1 MNKEELKRE
10 IGVFGLTTHM
20 VNSIIG
26 SGIFVLPAII
36 AAGLGPASII
46 AYLFCG
52 FLTLLIMFCYAE
64 ISSNLTETGGPYLY
78 IERTFGKYAGFV
90 TTFLVLLASI
100 AGDAAISNAIY
111 DIISSSFPF
120 FQNQIIRLIFLLV
133 LFSGLGYVN
142 IIGIKSGIN
151 FVKLIT
157 IMKVIPLLLIILL
170 GITDVSLNNLHIS
183 ETPSINEIGSMSIIL
198 FFAFQGISTSISVGG
213 EVRDAKKTIPKS
225 IFLTISIVLIIY
237 ILIQTISQGIL
248 GNSLIDFNEAPLS
261 HVAEKV
267 MGPIGFIILSI
278 GAVVSMFGSLSGG
291 VLSTPRVLYS
301 AAKDN
306 TIPIK
311 TLSLIHNKYATP
323 YLSIISY
330 VAISFILAFFGGFQQ
345 LAVISTCSCIMIYLA
360 ISLSIIKLRK
370 KRKFIRTG
378 SFRIPGGYIVPLLSC
393 FVCLWFLSNISTTEY
408 LSISLYLIIVTS
420 LYLFVKFIKSKKVS
434 EKVRNK
440 DREVHQK

>member
-1 MNKEELKRE
+1 MNKEVLKRE

-90 TTFLVLLASI
+90 TAFLVLLASI

-133 LFSGLGYVN
+133 LFSGLGYINV
-142 IIGIKSGIN
+142 IGIKSGIN

-170 GITDVSLNNLHIS
+170 GIADVS
-183 ETPSINEIGSMSIIL
+183 
-198 FFAFQGISTSISVGG
+198 
-213 EVRDAKKTIPKS
+213 
-225 IFLTISIVLIIY
+225 
-237 ILIQTISQGIL
+237 
-248 GNSLIDFNEAPLS
+248 
-261 HVAEKV
+261 
-267 MGPIGFIILSI
+267 
-278 GAVVSMFGSLSGG
+278 
-291 VLSTPRVLYS
+291 
-301 AAKDN
+301 
-306 TIPIK
+306 
-311 TLSLIHNKYATP
+311 
-323 YLSIISY
+323 
-330 VAISFILAFFGGFQQ
+330 
-345 LAVISTCSCIMIYLA
+345 
-360 ISLSIIKLRK
+360 
-370 KRKFIRTG
+370 
-378 SFRIPGGYIVPLLSC
+378 
-393 FVCLWFLSNISTTEY
+393 
-408 LSISLYLIIVTS
+408 
-420 LYLFVKFIKSKKVS
+420 
-434 EKVRNK
+434 
-440 DREVHQK
+440 

>member
-1 MNKEELKRE
+1 MSSQKKLKRE

-36 AAGLGPASII
+36 AAGLGPSSII

-64 ISSNLTETGGPYLY
+64 ISSNITETGGPYLY
-78 IERTFGKYAGFV
+78 IERTFGEYAGFI
-90 TTFLVLLASI
+90 TAFLVLLASL

-120 FQNQIIRLIFLLV
+120 FQNQIIRIISLLI

-142 IIGIKSGIN
+142 VIGIKYGIN

-157 IMKVIPLLLIILL
+157 IMKIIPLLLIIFF
-170 GITDVSLNNLHIS
+170 GVMDISLNNLYIS
-183 ETPSINEIGSMSIIL
+183 SIPSIKDIGSMSIIL

-213 EVRDAKKTIPKS
+213 EVINAKKTIPKS
-225 IFLTISIVLIIY
+225 IFLTIFIVLIIY

-248 GNSLIDFNEAPLS
+248 GDSLPEFEQSPLS
-261 HVAEKV
+261 HVAKHI

-278 GAVVSMFGSLSGG
+278 GAAISMFGSLSGG
-291 VLSTPRVLYS
+291 VLSAPRVLYS
-301 AAKDN
+301 ASKDN

-311 TLSLIHNKYATP
+311 SLSLIHNKYVTP
-323 YLSIISY
+323 YFSIITY
-330 VAISFILAFFGGFQQ
+330 VIISFILASFGGFKQ
-345 LAVISTCSCIMIYLA
+345 LAIISTCSCIMIYLA
-360 ISLSIIKLRK
+360 ISLSIIKLRNQ
-370 KRKFIRTG
+370 KRLLQKG
-378 SFRIPGGYIVPLLSC
+378 AFRIPGGYVIPVLSC
-393 FVCLWFLSNISTTEY
+393 FICLWFLSNVSKIEY
-408 LSISLYLIIVTS
+408 LSISLYLIIITL
-420 LYLFVKFIKSKKVS
+420 LYIFIRIKNQKNRQKPIDNISK
-434 EKVRNK
+434 
-440 DREVHQK
+440 